1 MHYEHKISARK
12 QGIGIIIGITLFML
26 PFMALG
32 KWIMNV
38 TESDMVFSMGWFGI
52 VGLVYMGFVFYGAVN
67 IFNGGY
73 SICEVHDERIIVRT
87 PSKILGDSFSIAL
100 SDLSKIT
107 KEVSSG
113 EVSTVKYYLHTVN
126 GIKYWFS
133 DMSGCDVTLVISILE
148 KNTGITC
155 ETILV

>member
-1 MHYEHKISARK
+1 MQYEYKVSARK
-12 QGIGIIIGITLFML
+12 QGIGIIIGISLFMV
-26 PFMALG
+26 PFLALG

-38 TESDMVFSMGWFGI
+38 TGSDMVFSLGWFGI
-52 VGLVYMGFVFYGAVN
+52 AGLVYMGFIFYGAIN

-73 SICEVHDERIIVRT
+73 SICEVHGERILVRT
-87 PSKILGDSFSIAL
+87 PSKVLGDSFSIAF

-113 EVSTVKYYLHTVN
+113 EISITKHYLHTVN
-126 GIKYWFS
+126 GVKYWFS
-133 DMSGCDVTLVISILE
+133 DMSGCHVTLVIGILE
-148 KNTGITC
+148 KNAGITC